1 MSGLHSTLPVFINS
15 MVFQLSLFSDNILKS
30 GAKSGER
37 IDERIN
43 QMESNGIKPQGIIM
57 NIDFEKEIESIAAQ
71 IIEKYKPEKI
81 ILFGSAV
88 NGQLGLDS
96 DVDLLVIKKD
106 TPLYGA
112 DRIRELSRII
122 DRNIPVDF
130 LVYRPEEFQKRLEMG
145 DPFLKAVLKEGKV
158 LYG

>member
-1 MSGLHSTLPVFINS
+1 MSGLHSTLPIFINS

-57 NIDFEKEIESIAAQ
+57 NIDFEKEIGGITAQ

-88 NGQLGLDS
+88 NGRLGLDS

-130 LVYRPEEFQKRLEMG
+130 LVYRPEEFEKRLNMG
-145 DPFLKAVLKEGKV
+145 DPFLKAVLKEGKI